1 MDDFR
6 SPDDL
11 FKEEVRKVKKIG
23 KEYGGYLPL
32 VVVGLA
38 LILVLQGSLYSV
50 ATDEVGIIQRFGEYV
65 RTTDPGLHLKIPFG
79 IEKMTPVKVKKIFKE
94 EFGFRTA
101 QAGVMSVYAA
111 KNFPEESLMLTGDL
125 NILDVRWIV
134 QYRVSNP
141 LALLFKTRKP
151 VDNVRDMS
159 EVVMRR
165 LVGDYTVDEV
175 LTTKREE
182 IDTMA
187 QRDLQVLM
195 DKFQTGVTIIT
206 VKLLDVNPPDPVK
219 PAFNEV
225 NEARQQREQMINQA
239 WEAYNKAIPK
249 AEGEAKRT
257 IHQAEGYKV
266 DRVNSAQGEASK
278 FIKTWDEYV
287 KAPDVTKRRL
297 YLETMSNVLPKAKA
311 KYIVDNEQK
320 SILPFLRLGE
330 EGSDA
335 K

>member
-11 FKEEVRKVKKIG
+11 FKEEVRKVKKMG
-23 KEYGGYLPL
+23 KDYGGYIPL
-32 VVVGLA
+32 VVAALA
-38 LILVLQGSLYSV
+38 LIIVLQGSLYSV
-50 ATDEVGIIQRFGEYV
+50 ATDEVGVIQRFGKFT
-65 RTTDPGLHLKIPFG
+65 RTTEPGLHIKIPFG

-101 QAGVMSVYAA
+101 RPGATSTYVARS
-111 KNFPEESLMLTGDL
+111 FPEESLMLTGDL

-134 QYRVSNP
+134 QYRVSDP

-151 VDNVRDMS
+151 ESNVRDMA
-159 EVVMRR
+159 EVIMRR

-182 IDTMA
+182 IDDLA
-187 QRDLQVLM
+187 QRSLQELM
-195 DKFQTGVTIIT
+195 DKFQTGITIVTL
-206 VKLLDVNPPDPVK
+206 KLLDVNPPDPVK

-266 DRVNSAQGEASK
+266 NRVNRAKGEAAK
-278 FIKTWDEYV
+278 FTKTWEEYV

-297 YLETMSNVLPKAKA
+297 YLEAMNDILPRAKA
-311 KYIVDNEQK
+311 KYIVDNEHT
-320 SILPFLRLGE
+320 SILPLLRLGE

-335 K
+335 R